1 LGLEC
6 CLVRYQRRHAS
17 LEQET
22 EQLERVLAGP
32 TFPFLF
38 LEQLN
43 AAPDKPQ
50 NGMIAWADGTN
61 WNPGGAGQGIYAYHG
76 SAWNKLG

>member
-1 LGLEC
+1 
-6 CLVRYQRRHAS
+6 VRYQRRHAS

-32 TFPFLF
+32 TFPFMF

-43 AAPDKPQ
+43 AAPAKPQ
-50 NGMIAWADGTN
+50 NGMIVWADGTN
-61 WNPGGAGQGIYAYHG
+61 WDPGSGEGMYAYHG
-76 SAWNKLG
+76 STWNLLG

>member
-1 LGLEC
+1 MGGG
-6 CLVRYQRRHAS
+6 LVRYQRRQGTLA
-17 LEQET
+17 QET

-32 TFPFLF
+32 TFPYLF

-50 NGMIAWADGTN
+50 NGMIVWADGTN
-61 WNPGGAGQGIYAYHG
+61 WNPGSGEGIYGYHG
-76 SAWNKLG
+76 STWNLLG

>member
-1 LGLEC
+1 MGLEC
-6 CLVRYQRRHAS
+6 GLVRYQRRHGS
-17 LEQET
+17 LEDET
-22 EQLERVLAGP
+22 RQLEQVLAGP
-32 TFPFLF
+32 TFPFMF

-61 WNPGGAGQGIYAYHG
+61 WNPGSGEGIYAYHG
-76 SAWNKLG
+76 SAWNLLG